1 MEKTEDINLKKLTTL
16 QFINF
21 ALGFFGLQF
30 AWQLEIIL
38 SGPVTESLGASP
50 FIFGL
55 IWLAGPITG
64 ILIQPIIGS
73 LSDRTVTRFG
83 RRRPYLLAGAIF
95 GSLALWIFPNSGSIV
110 DFINNYFKLNLPS
123 YSGLLFAAAMIW
135 IIDACVNM
143 SQGPYRALV
152 PDKVPLEQHS
162 IANAYISLAIGL
174 GSVVAAGTPPFLKWA
189 FDYEMS
195 IPSRFLMGALTFSL
209 AMIWTCIM
217 VKEKNLEV
225 VRPSKNVF
233 PEKPKGFFANF
244 KDFFS
249 SSPEIKKI
257 CMMQFFTWIG
267 LMCLMIFFT
276 QYSVHTVF
284 KVPDLTLV
292 SETVK
297 QSFESTAL
305 KGTNFASICF
315 TFFNL
320 ICFLFSVPI
329 GLLSSKYGKKKI
341 HTIALSIIVFTFLGM
356 AFIHDKRFVLAL
368 MGIAGIGWAS
378 LLSIPFAMLSKHIKA
393 GSEGISMGIFNIFIA
408 SSQIITCTLIAWF
421 VSKCS
426 FMSTSGINYHWE
438 YVFILGAICLLM
450 AICALCTVRD

>member
-1 MEKTEDINLKKLTTL
+1 MENTENISLKKLTTL

-21 ALGFFGLQF
+21 AFGFFGLQF

-64 ILIQPIIGS
+64 ILVQPIIGS
-73 LSDRTVTRFG
+73 LSDKTVTRFG
-83 RRRPYLLAGAIF
+83 RRRPYLLLGAIL
-95 GSLALWIFPNSGSIV
+95 GSLALWIFPNSGTIV
-110 DFINNYFKLNLPS
+110 DFISNYFKLNLPP

-152 PDKVPLEQHS
+152 PDKVPVEQHS

-174 GSVVAAGTPPFLKWA
+174 GSVVAAGTAPFLKWA

-195 IPSRFLMGALTFSL
+195 IPARFLMGALTFSL
-209 AMIWTCIM
+209 AMLWTCLMI
-217 VKEKNLEV
+217 KEEN
-225 VRPSKNVF
+225 
-233 PEKPKGFFANF
+233 PEKISPTDVSQSKSFFENF
-244 KDFFS
+244 KDFFN

-257 CMMQFFTWIG
+257 CTMQFFTWIG

-284 KVPDLTLV
+284 KVPDMTLL
-292 SETVK
+292 SETAK

-315 TFFNL
+315 AFFNL
-320 ICFLFSVPI
+320 ICFIFAVPI
-329 GLLSSKYGKKKI
+329 GILSSKFGKKTI
-341 HTIALSIIVFTFLGM
+341 HMIALSIIVFTFLGM
-356 AFIHDKRFVLAL
+356 AFFHNKTYVFAL
-368 MGIAGIGWAS
+368 MGLAGIGWAS
-378 LLSIPFAMLSKHIKA
+378 LLSIPFAMLSKHIKS
-393 GSEGISMGIFNIFIA
+393 GNEGISMGIFNIFIA
-408 SSQIITCTLIAWF
+408 GSQILTCTVIAWF
-421 VSKCS
+421 ISKCS
-426 FMSTSGINYHWE
+426 FMTYAGTNYHWE
-438 YVFILGAICLLM
+438 YAFLLGAICLLM
-450 AICALCTVRD
+450 AILALSTVEDI